1 MDSFDLALAE
11 QAEQG
16 SGVWHNARVGRFTSS
31 ENYRLIKSGYR
42 DMTEAELKA
51 RPKTGPGSKS
61 KFIEDNTVIAEDTL
75 TYITEKVA
83 ETLTGEPKGEVFS
96 HATAWGETWEPW
108 AADYY
113 SKVKGVELEI
123 IGFIPFG
130 DHAGGSIDRGIK
142 GKYEFLEIKCPHNP
156 KNQIDYLML
165 TDQFDL
171 KRMYPNHYWQ
181 MVSNVLFSKK
191 PIGHFATFDPRMKL
205 DKHKMM
211 EIIVIP
217 PAEDLELLARKL
229 EVAEKEKQKI
239 LKLLA

>member
-1 MDSFDLALAE
+1 MDNFDLALAE

-16 SGVWHNARVGRFTSS
+16 SGVWHNARVGRFTAS
-31 ENYRLIKSGYR
+31 ENHRLMKSGYR
-42 DMTEAELKA
+42 EMTPEELKA
-51 RPKTGPGSKS
+51 RPKSGKGSSAKL
-61 KFIEDNTVIAEDTL
+61 IEDLTVISDDTM

-83 ETLTGEPKGEVFS
+83 ETLTGEPKAEVFS
-96 HATAWGETWEPW
+96 HATAWGDTWEPW
-108 AADYY
+108 AAEFYA
-113 SKVKGVELEI
+113 KAKGVELEI

-130 DHAGGSIDRGIK
+130 DHAGGSIDRGIL
-142 GKYEFLEIKCPHNP
+142 GKDEFLEIKNPYNP

-181 MVSNVLFSKK
+181 IVSNVLFSKK
-191 PIGHFATFDPRMKL
+191 PLCHFATFDPRMKL

-211 EIIVIP
+211 VIDVIP
-217 PAEDLELLARKL
+217 PPEDLELMAKKL

-239 LKLLA
+239 LQLLK